1 MTINT
6 NAKTKVW
13 IGSEPN
19 NAIALLDD
27 FEAVDWLPIK
37 EIEDIGEFGVEGSE
51 QTFLSLED
59 GYVRKLK
66 GSLNSG
72 TIEMVTARDPSD
84 PGQNKAR
91 AAAGEWDKY
100 PFKIELNDKPTPT
113 GENTIYYFRAPVMSA
128 KSNYGNAD
136 NIVRTTFNLSIDG
149 QILELPAEATATIAP
164 APGALAAGE
173 VGDAYTATVTASGGV
188 GTVSYA
194 VTTGTLPAGLSLNA
208 ATGAITGSPSAAAT
222 SNFTITATY
231 SGSGDVSAA
240 YSITVTA

>member
-19 NAIALLDD
+19 NTIADLAD
-27 FEAVDWLPIK
+27 FEAVSWLPIK
-37 EIEDIGEFGVEGSE
+37 EVEDIGEFGVEGSE

-72 TIEMVTARDPSD
+72 SVEMVTARDPSD
-84 PGQNKAR
+84 EGQNKAR
-91 AAAGEWDKY
+91 EAAGDWNKY
-100 PFKIELNDKPTPT
+100 PIKIELNDKPTPT
-113 GENTIYYFRAPVMSA
+113 GENTVYYMRVIVMSA

-149 QILELPAEATATIAP
+149 QILELTAEPTVTITP

-173 VGDAYTATVTASGGV
+173 VGEAYSATVVASGGI
-188 GTVSYA
+188 GTVTYA
-194 VTTGTLPAGLSLNA
+194 VTNGTLPAGLLLNA
-208 ATGAITGSPSAAAT
+208 ATGAITGSPSGAG
-222 SNFTITATY
+222 SSSFTITATY
-231 SGSGDVSAA
+231 SGAGDVSAA
-240 YSITVTA
+240 YSINVTA